1 MDSVSLLDVTK
12 DQKIQNQ
19 NQNNK
24 YKQNQTVVGMAT
36 KNNKNNNHNQRNTSS
51 NNGSKVVIFIYI
63 VFMRLTYFLHFLTFH
78 EDKMILLTTLINIWF
93 LVYRRTSFLRLN
105 SVQEK

>member
-24 YKQNQTVVGMAT
+24 YKQNQTGVGAMAT

-51 NNGSKVVIFIYI
+51 NNGSKVVILIYT
-63 VFMRLTYFLHFLTFH
+63 VFMRLTYFLHFLTF
-78 EDKMILLTTLINIWF
+78 ENKMILLILD
-93 LVYRRTSFLRLN
+93 
-105 SVQEK
+105 